1 MTRGAAGKDRGL
13 EAVARVRE
21 VRERDSRIG
30 LLQAMASVEQRQ
42 AELTRLEEALAEAD
56 GTGALGM
63 GDYVARRQL
72 LTAAAREVREA
83 EARLRASRT
92 VAAEAQGRW
101 QSDKARLKAIEHL
114 LEERARK
121 RAEAFAQ
128 VEAKEADDIVSRL
141 HGRHE
146 GRTNPQEPT
155 E

>member
-13 EAVARVRE
+13 KAVARVRE

-30 LLQAMASVEQRQ
+30 LLQAMASVEERQ
-42 AELTRLEEALAEAD
+42 AELTRLEQALAEAD
-56 GTGALGM
+56 ATGAVGM

-72 LTAAAREVREA
+72 LTAAAREVRDA
-83 EARLRASRT
+83 EARLRASHT

-114 LEERARK
+114 LEQRALK

-141 HGRHE
+141 HGRLE
-146 GRTNPQEPT
+146 GRTNPQEPP